1 MKNIVK
7 VLGWLLFPYIM
18 VGILVGRKSQSKLGG
33 FMAGFFV
40 FILVYAV
47 IIEPYGEESTTYTG
61 TPISVSVKDIPESKK
76 TLQPS
81 PSQSVKPSIKPSPSP
96 TIKQTVKTTSVKP
109 SVKPSPSPTVK
120 LSVKPS
126 VKPSPKIIVKKET
139 LSQKNAVKA
148 AENYIRIMPFSR
160 EGLIKQLKYEGYST
174 ADATYAVDKLKID
187 YNKQA
192 LKAAE
197 TYLDMMA
204 FSRSGLIKQLKYE
217 GYTTKQ
223 ATYAVDKVGL

>member
-1 MKNIVK
+1 MKNIIK
-7 VLGWLLFPYIM
+7 VLAWLLFPYVMI
-18 VGILVGRKSQSKLGG
+18 GILVGKKSESKLAGV
-33 FMAGFFV
+33 MSGFFV
-40 FILVYAV
+40 FIL
-47 IIEPYGEESTTYTG
+47 TYTIM
-61 TPISVSVKDIPESKK
+61 TPSLESSTYKEPSNISTPKDIPESKK
-76 TLQPS
+76 TIEPS
-81 PSQSVKPSIKPSPSP
+81 PSPSVKPSIKVSVKPSPSPSIKPAVKISIKPSPSP
-96 TIKQTVKTTSVKP
+96 SVKP
-109 SVKPSPSPTVK
+109 SVKPTIK
-120 LSVKPS
+120 AT
-126 VKPSPKIIVKKET
+126 VKKET

-148 AENYIRIMPFSR
+148 AGNYIKIMPFSR

-174 ADATYAVDKLKID
+174 ADSTYAVDKLKID

-223 ATYAVDKVGL
+223 ATYAVDKIGL

>member
-1 MKNIVK
+1 MKNIIK
-7 VLGWLLFPYIM
+7 VLAWLLFPYVMI
-18 VGILVGRKSQSKLGG
+18 GILVGKKSESKLAGI
-33 FMAGFFV
+33 MSGFFV
-40 FILVYAV
+40 FILTYT
-47 IIEPYGEESTTYTG
+47 IMTPSLESTTYKEPSNIS
-61 TPISVSVKDIPESKK
+61 TPKDIPESKK
-76 TLQPS
+76 TIEPS
-81 PSQSVKPSIKPSPSP
+81 PSSSVKPSIKVSVKPSPSP
-96 TIKQTVKTTSVKP
+96 TIKPSVKTTSIKP
-109 SVKPSPSPTVK
+109 SVKPSPSP
-120 LSVKPS
+120 SVKP
-126 VKPSPKIIVKKET
+126 VVKKET

-148 AENYIRIMPFSR
+148 AENYIKIMPFSR

-174 ADATYAVDKLKID
+174 SDATYAVDKLKID

-223 ATYAVDKVGL
+223 ATYAVDKIGL

>member
-1 MKNIVK
+1 MKTIIK
-7 VLGWLLFPYIM
+7 ILGWLLFPYVMI
-18 VGILVGRKSQSKLGG
+18 GILVGKKSESKLAGI
-33 FMAGFFV
+33 MSGFFV
-40 FILVYAV
+40 FIL
-47 IIEPYGEESTTYTG
+47 TYTIM
-61 TPISVSVKDIPESKK
+61 TPSLESSTYKEPVSISTPKDIPESKK
-76 TLQPS
+76 TIEPPS
-81 PSQSVKPSIKPSPSP
+81 S
-96 TIKQTVKTTSVKP
+96 P

-120 LSVKPS
+120 TTSIKPS
-126 VKPSPKIIVKKET
+126 VKPSPSPSVKPAVKKET

-160 EGLIKQLKYEGYST
+160 DGLIKQLKYEGYST
-174 ADATYAVDKLKID
+174 ADATYAVDKIKID

>member
-1 MKNIVK
+1 MKNIIK

-18 VGILVGRKSQSKLGG
+18 VGILVGRKSESKLAG
-33 FMAGFFV
+33 FMSGFFV

-47 IIEPYGEESTTYTG
+47 IIEPYGENSTTYNTG
-61 TPISVSVKDIPESKK
+61 TPISVSAKDIPESKK

-96 TIKQTVKTTSVKP
+96 TVKTTSVKP

-120 LSVKPS
+120 PS
-126 VKPSPKIIVKKET
+126 VKQSVKTSPKIIVKKET

-160 EGLIKQLKYEGYST
+160 DGLIKQLKYEGYST